1 METQWDC
8 FANDEVNI
16 SPVEIILTGSV
27 MKNIGICEK
36 LRQELT
42 PKKINRPDEPQIA
55 GALGA
60 CQTLPFRRAA
70 IIANKHVAVQTN

>member
-27 MKNIGICEK
+27 TKNIVVCEK
-36 LRQELT
+36 LRE
-42 PKKINRPDEPQIA
+42 
-55 GALGA
+55 
-60 CQTLPFRRAA
+60 
-70 IIANKHVAVQTN
+70 